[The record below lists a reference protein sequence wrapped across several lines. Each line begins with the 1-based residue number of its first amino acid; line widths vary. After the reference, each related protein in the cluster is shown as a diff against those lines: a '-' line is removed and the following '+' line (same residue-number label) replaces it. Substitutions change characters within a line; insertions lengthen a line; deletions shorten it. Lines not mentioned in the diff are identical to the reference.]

1 MRSRAIR
8 LELLADGDRPVHP
21 DLDRLVEGTATA
33 TGKETTSDR

>member
-8 LELLADGDRPVHP
+8 LLADGDRSVHP

-33 TGKETTSDR
+33 TGKETTADR